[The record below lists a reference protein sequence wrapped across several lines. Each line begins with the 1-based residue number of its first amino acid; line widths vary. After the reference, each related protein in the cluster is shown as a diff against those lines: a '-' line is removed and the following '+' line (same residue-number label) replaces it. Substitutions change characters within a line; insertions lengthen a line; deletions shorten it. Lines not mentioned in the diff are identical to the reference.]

1 MHLYRVVHI
10 LCMFNKARVLE
21 PMFMSYH
28 IVVPLFM
35 LNTSPVRL
43 SGSVINEAHV
53 FQDVLLMNKSLLS
66 MWLKKRNFSKIK
78 SAVFKS
84 VALIIHNA
92 MRI

>member
-1 MHLYRVVHI
+1 
-10 LCMFNKARVLE
+10 MFNKARVLE

-35 LNTSPVRL
+35 LNTSPVHL

>member
-66 MWLKKRNFSKIK
+66 MWLKKGILAKLSQQFLKVWLS
-78 SAVFKS
+78 
-84 VALIIHNA
+84 
-92 MRI
+92 